1 MSPQKY
7 ILFVRYLDGTIHCQ
21 VTGFHVYED
30 LSDLPLGGLEIPCVL
45 ECFGKAEDVEKLGKL
60 AVLLIL

>member
-30 LSDLPLGGLEIPCVL
+30 LSDLPPGGLEIPCVL
-45 ECFGKAEDVEKLGKL
+45 EFFGKAEDVSKL
-60 AVLLIL
+60 AVLCTIT

>member
-1 MSPQKY
+1 M
-7 ILFVRYLDGTIHCQ
+7 
-21 VTGFHVYED
+21 YED

-45 ECFGKAEDVEKLGKL
+45 EYFGKAEDVEKLGKL